1 MIHVFT
7 MNGYNIAVDGN
18 SGSIHMLD
26 EISCRAL
33 REMSQ
38 SKTLREIQVSLE
50 EEYPAADVAE
60 ACNEIRALAEQGL
73 LFASDQSI
81 IEAAGAEKNA
91 GSLKALC
98 LNISHDCN
106 LACEYCF
113 ASKGDYQGGRQLMPA
128 AVALRAVDYLVEHS
142 GSRRNI
148 EIDFFGGEPLM
159 NFDVVRKAVAY
170 GREIGKQANKDF
182 YFTITTNG
190 TLLDRENTAFIN
202 EEMDNVVIS
211 IDGRKEVHDAIRC
224 DRAGRG
230 SYDRI
235 VPLALEL
242 VKARKNK
249 SYFIR
254 GTFTSRN
261 KDFSR
266 DVMHLADLGFKE
278 ISVEPVVG
286 KGDKIF
292 ISEDDVPEILAE
304 YEKFA
309 LEYLD
314 CLRGGK
320 DFRFYHFDVN
330 LYKGPCVYKR
340 LAACGAGSEY
350 LAVAPDGKLY
360 PCHQFVGLEDFIIGD
375 INEGVT
381 NTQIVRVFL
390 NSNIIIK
397 KKCRDCWAK
406 LYCSGGCHANAW
418 FSNSDITLPNEI
430 ACTLQKKRIE
440 CAIMIQ
446 AAKSEDKRQ

>member
-1 MIHVFT
+1 
-7 MNGYNIAVDGN
+7 
-18 SGSIHMLD
+18 
-26 EISCRAL
+26 
-33 REMSQ
+33 
-38 SKTLREIQVSLE
+38 
-50 EEYPAADVAE
+50 
-60 ACNEIRALAEQGL
+60 
-73 LFASDQSI
+73 
-81 IEAAGAEKNA
+81 
-91 GSLKALC
+91 
-98 LNISHDCN
+98 
-106 LACEYCF
+106 
-113 ASKGDYQGGRQLMPA
+113 MPA
-128 AVALRAVDYLVEHS
+128 AVALRAVDYLIEHS
-142 GSRRNI
+142 GSRRNV

-159 NFDVVRKAVAY
+159 NLDVVREAVAY
-170 GREIGKQANKDF
+170 GREIGKQAGKDF

-190 TLLDRENTAFIN
+190 TLLDRDSIAFIN

-224 DRAGRG
+224 DRTGRG

-235 VPLALEL
+235 VPLAQEL
-242 VKARKNK
+242 VKARGNK

-266 DVMHLADLGFKE
+266 DVMHLANLGFKE

-286 KGDKIF
+286 KGEQLF
-292 ISEDDVPEILAE
+292 INEADVPEILAE

-314 CLRGGK
+314 CLRRGK
-320 DFRFYHFDVN
+320 GFRFYHFDVN

-360 PCHQFVGLEDFIIGD
+360 PCHQFVGMEDFIMGD
-375 INEGVT
+375 IYGGVK
-381 NTQIVRVFL
+381 NTEIRDNFL
-390 NSNIIIK
+390 NSNILIK

-418 FSNSDITLPNEI
+418 FSNGDITVPNEI

-446 AAKSEDKRQ
+446 AARLEENGQ

>member
-1 MIHVFT
+1 

-18 SGSIHMLD
+18 SGSVHMLD
-26 EISCRAL
+26 EISCRVL

-38 SKTLREIQVSLE
+38 SKTLSEIQVGLE
-50 EEYPAADVAE
+50 DEYPAADVAE
-60 ACNEIRALAEQGL
+60 ACGEIRVLAEQGL

-81 IEAAGAEKNA
+81 TEAAGAAKNA

-98 LNISHDCN
+98 LNVSHDCN
-106 LACEYCF
+106 LMCEYCF

-170 GREIGKQANKDF
+170 GREIGKQAGKDF

-202 EEMDNVVIS
+202 VEMDNVVIS

-224 DRAGRG
+224 DRTGRG

-235 VPLALEL
+235 VPLAQEL

-292 ISEDDVPEILAE
+292 ISEADVPEILAE

-314 CLRGGK
+314 CLCGGK
-320 DFRFYHFDVN
+320 GFRFYNFDVN

-360 PCHQFVGLEDFIIGD
+360 PCHQFVGLEDFIMGD
-375 INEGVT
+375 LYGGVK
-381 NTQIVRVFL
+381 NTEIRDIFL
-390 NSNIIIK
+390 NSNILIK

-418 FSNSDITLPNEI
+418 FSNGDITLPNEV

-446 AAKSEDKRQ
+446 AARLEHKGQ

>member
-1 MIHVFT
+1 V
-7 MNGYNIAVDGN
+7 
-18 SGSIHMLD
+18 
-26 EISCRAL
+26 
-33 REMSQ
+33 
-38 SKTLREIQVSLE
+38 
-50 EEYPAADVAE
+50 
-60 ACNEIRALAEQGL
+60 
-73 LFASDQSI
+73 
-81 IEAAGAEKNA
+81 
-91 GSLKALC
+91 
-98 LNISHDCN
+98 
-106 LACEYCF
+106 CEYCF
-113 ASKGDYQGGRQLMPA
+113 ASKGDYQGDRQLMPA
-128 AVALRAVDYLVEHS
+128 AVALRAVEYLAEHS
-142 GSRRNI
+142 GSRVNI

-159 NFDVVRKAVAY
+159 NLDVVKETVAC
-170 GREIGKQANKDF
+170 GREIGKKAGKNF

-190 TLLDRENTAFIN
+190 TLLDRENIAFIN

-224 DRAGRG
+224 DRTGRG

-235 VPLALEL
+235 VPQARDL
-242 VKARKNK
+242 VNTRGGK

-254 GTFTSRN
+254 GTFTSAN

-286 KGDKIF
+286 KGDLLF
-292 ISEDDVPEILAE
+292 INEADVPEIISE

-309 LEYLD
+309 LEYLA

-320 DFRFYHFDVN
+320 DFRLYHFDVN
-330 LYKGPCVYKR
+330 LYKGPCIYKR
-340 LAACGAGSEY
+340 LAACGAGTEY

-360 PCHQFVGLEDFIIGD
+360 PCHQFVGLEDFIMGD
-375 INEGVT
+375 IYEGII
-381 NTQIVRVFL
+381 NKQISADFQ
-390 NSNIIIK
+390 NSNILTK

-418 FSNSDITLPNEI
+418 FSNGDITLPNEI

-446 AAKSEDKRQ
+446 AARLDDSGQ